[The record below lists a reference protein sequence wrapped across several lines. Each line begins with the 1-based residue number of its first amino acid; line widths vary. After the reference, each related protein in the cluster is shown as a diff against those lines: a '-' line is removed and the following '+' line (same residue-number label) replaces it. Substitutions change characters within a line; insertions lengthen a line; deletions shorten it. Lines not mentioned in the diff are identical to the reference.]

1 MGRHS
6 LTDEEIGERT
16 GPPRAR
22 GRRTVVIA
30 TVLVVAVVAGAAL
43 AVRGGLIPLGG
54 SCAKDAVG
62 LKVAA
67 SPDIAPALREAADYA
82 QDHDIT
88 SDGNC
93 LDIEIVARDSSKVTD
108 SLREGHRPDF
118 EAWVPDSSIWVDQ
131 QSDAPAGVRV
141 SATGAIASTPI
152 TVGMTKK
159 AAASLGWPKKKY
171 AWAQLAVAGL
181 GGDSPRLGS
190 ADPARSAAGL
200 LALTKVTQSA
210 AGSGA
215 QGSARVAAAAKILA
229 QRTVDSDSQVLDTL
243 ARDDSGA
250 GGDPKR
256 NDALVLT
263 EQAAYAYNREGGT
276 KLDLFYPK
284 DGFPALDY
292 PYTVVDSTKLSTEHS
307 RAAVRFMTLMGE
319 EAGREIL
326 RKHGFRPQDGG
337 VDRPVAQVAGA
348 RGPQPYSSPPD
359 EPPSVKA
366 LQETRGLWTITVQ
379 SARLTVV
386 VDASASMA
394 EPVADT
400 GRTRMDVTKSSLLQ
414 ALAQFTPEDDIGL
427 WKFATRLEGGRD
439 YEELVPTDR
448 LGSRKSGGRTQRDKL
463 TEAFGAL
470 QPVPGGATGLYD
482 TTLAAYQ
489 KARANWDGD
498 KFNAVVL
505 LTDGA
510 NEDPGSI
517 SRTELT
523 EKLKSLADP
532 AHPLPMVA
540 IAVGPDADQEEV
552 SALARATGG
561 SGHQV
566 DDPAQINEVI
576 NNAIVEA
583 GNQQNG

>member
-6 LTDEEIGERT
+6 LTDEEIRERT
-16 GPPRAR
+16 GPPRSR
-22 GRRTVVIA
+22 GRRAVVIA
-30 TVLVVAVVAGAAL
+30 TALVVVVVAGAAL
-43 AVRGGLIPLGG
+43 AVRGGLFPLKD

-82 QDHDIT
+82 RDHDIT

-93 LDIEIVARDSSKVTD
+93 LDVEISAQDSSKVTA

-118 EAWVPDSSIWVDQ
+118 QAWVPDSGIWVDQ

-141 SATGAIASTPI
+141 SATGAIASTPVA
-152 TVGMTKK
+152 VGMTEK
-159 AAASLGWPKKKY
+159 AAADLGWPKKKY
-171 AWAQLAVAGL
+171 TWAELAAAGL
-181 GGDSPRLGS
+181 GGDRPRLGS

-200 LALTKVTQSA
+200 LALTKVTRSA

-215 QGSARVAAAAKILA
+215 PGSAQVAAAAKVLA
-229 QRTVDSDSQVLDTL
+229 RRTVDSDSQLLDTL
-243 ARDDSGA
+243 ARDTGA
-250 GGDPKR
+250 KGGDPER

-263 EQAAYAYNREGGT
+263 EQAAYAHNERGGSR
-276 KLDLFYPK
+276 LDLFYPE
-284 DGFPALDY
+284 DGSPALDY
-292 PYTVVDSTKLSTEHS
+292 PYTIVDSTKLSTTHS

-337 VDRPVAQVAGA
+337 VDRPVARAAGA
-348 RGPQPYSSPPD
+348 RGPQPYTSPPD
-359 EPPSVKA
+359 ETPSAKA

-394 EPVADT
+394 EPVPDT
-400 GRTRMDVTKSSLLQ
+400 GRTRMEVTRSSLTQ
-414 ALAQFTPEDDIGL
+414 ALAQFTPQDDIGL
-427 WKFATRLEGGRD
+427 WEFSTRLEGDRD
-439 YEELVPTDR
+439 YRELVPTDR
-448 LGSRKSGGRTQRDKL
+448 LGSRRGGGKTQRDKL
-463 TEAFGAL
+463 IEAFGAL
-470 QPVPGGATGLYD
+470 RPVPGGATGLYD
-482 TTLAAYQ
+482 TTLAAYE
-489 KARANWDGD
+489 KARANWDKG

-517 SRTELT
+517 SRKQLI

-566 DDPAQINEVI
+566 GDPSQINEVI